1 MYKALLV
8 DLDNTLLDFNKAEE
22 RALTTTLLRYG
33 LNDTKEIKEE
43 FKKINS
49 KYWMLFEKGEIS
61 KEDLLVQRFKDFFEK
76 YIPNPKAK
84 EINTF
89 YLNQLA
95 ESGDLVVHALETLE
109 TIKDKVKI
117 YPVTNGVYNTQVRR
131 LEKSGLNKFFEKIF
145 VSENIEFFDYVFN
158 NIEYNKDE
166 VLLLGDSLTADII
179 GGINYGIDTCWYNP
193 NHLSSNLKITY
204 VIDDLLDLIKLIK

>member
-145 VSENIEFFDYVFN
+145 VSEKIGYQKPKKEFFDYVFN

-179 GGINYGIDTCWYNP
+179 GGINYGIDTG
-193 NHLSSNLKITY
+193 
-204 VIDDLLDLIKLIK
+204 